1 VPAALPID
9 ANSLAELAERYG
21 VPFASERTCGS
32 VNEALAAARDIGFP
46 VVLKGNVEGVT
57 HKSDLGLV
65 KTGLRSDEELREAW
79 AGIEKAAATHAGTA
93 KFTGCLLQEQ
103 ISSGLELICS
113 IRRDPQFGPLIM
125 VGAGGVTVE
134 LSRDTI
140 SAPAPVS
147 PARAEELLRSL
158 RLAPLFNGYRGR
170 ACIDV
175 GTVAKIVSDLSWL
188 AADLGERLVDLEI
201 NPLIVGPAGIK
212 AVDLRGTLHRD
223 NR

>member
-1 VPAALPID
+1 
-9 ANSLAELAERYG
+9 
-21 VPFASERTCGS
+21 
-32 VNEALAAARDIGFP
+32 
-46 VVLKGNVEGVT
+46 
-57 HKSDLGLV
+57 
-65 KTGLRSDEELREAW
+65 
-79 AGIEKAAATHAGTA
+79 
-93 KFTGCLLQEQ
+93 
-103 ISSGLELICS
+103 
-113 IRRDPQFGPLIM
+113 
-125 VGAGGVTVE
+125 
-134 LSRDTI
+134 
-140 SAPAPVS
+140 VS